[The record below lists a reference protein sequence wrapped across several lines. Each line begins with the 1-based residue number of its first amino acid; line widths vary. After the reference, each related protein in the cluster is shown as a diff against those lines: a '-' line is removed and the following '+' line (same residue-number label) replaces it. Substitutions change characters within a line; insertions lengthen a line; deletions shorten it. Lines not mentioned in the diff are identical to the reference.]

1 MQQTWFVFNQTII
14 APRCVVREFQGHLAK
29 IIQSSHARAFR
40 MKVVMHPGIPEG
52 RRAKPQGRPFF
63 YHNFIKNFM
72 KLGNIL
78 VHYGAPP

>member
-1 MQQTWFVFNQTII
+1 
-14 APRCVVREFQGHLAK
+14 
-29 IIQSSHARAFR
+29 